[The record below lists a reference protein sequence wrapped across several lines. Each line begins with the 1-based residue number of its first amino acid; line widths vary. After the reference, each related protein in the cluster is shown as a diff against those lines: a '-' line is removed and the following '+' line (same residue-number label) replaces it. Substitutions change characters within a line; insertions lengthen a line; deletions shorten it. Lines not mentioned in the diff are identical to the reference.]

1 MGLRGL
7 DPGQPLLQDRG
18 PPRRAVW
25 TFAVERVLVG
35 TVGGPPEVVTGLGSG
50 ECGAAFT
57 FGGRYL
63 VVASRLPPGAPADIA
78 GRLVTSICAGNLPLQ
93 PGPPEP
99 PAPPDP
105 PDPLPAPEPPAPPDP
120 LPAPEPMGAPDAEAS
135 PATGEP

>member
-7 DPGQPLLQDRG
+7 DPGQPLLQGGG

-25 TFAVERVLVG
+25 TFVVERVLVG

-93 PGPPEP
+93 PGPP
-99 PAPPDP
+99 AP
-105 PDPLPAPEPPAPPDP
+105 PDPLPAPEPTPAPEPP
-120 LPAPEPMGAPDAEAS
+120 PAPEPMGAPDAEAS
-135 PATGEP
+135 PAPAEP